1 MAKLSLLREYAT
13 LIIRQKL
20 LAAQG
25 IMDLL
30 GLMGRIEQSKQ
41 PIAIARKSI
50 YLMGLISK
58 GHPKLAQHLLQ
69 MLNLNFFMEHGEN
82 WVHSLLINQF

>member
-1 MAKLSLLREYAT
+1 MLREYAT

-20 LAAQG
+20 LADQG

-30 GLMGRIEQSKQ
+30 GLMSRIEQSKQ
-41 PIAIARKSI
+41 PITIARKSI

-58 GHPKLAQHLLQ
+58 GHPKLALHLLQ
-69 MLNLNFFMEHGEN
+69 TLNLNFFMERSEN
-82 WVHSLLINQF
+82 WVRTKDPVIIFF